1 MHVEGIELVSLA
13 KREEEVFTLG
23 SDESIKIP
31 HRDYSLKMLQR
42 IRDEAHRFAITYFR
56 NIHSKRNLQSVLTEI
71 DGIGKVRRIALLEK
85 FGTLDKIMNASVDE
99 LASIDGISQSLAQK
113 IKDYLKENL

>member
-1 MHVEGIELVSLA
+1 M
-13 KREEEVFTLG
+13 FTLY

-56 NIHSKRNLQSVLTEI
+56 NIHSKRNLQSVLSKI
-71 DGIGKVRRIALLEK
+71 DGVGKVRRMALLNR
-85 FGTLDKIMNASVDE
+85 FGTLNGIMNASVEE
-99 LASIDGISQSLAQK
+99 LSCVEGISAALAEK
-113 IKDYLKENL
+113 IKNYLQENL